1 MFYTLFE
8 IIISA
13 LSVYGGYRLIRD
25 ISRLLDARRA
35 ARSQRE
41 RNQNE

>member
-1 MFYTLFE
+1 MLYTLFE

-25 ISRLLDARRA
+25 ISRWIEARKA
-35 ARSQRE
+35 KKTKTESNDQ
-41 RNQNE
+41 